1 MNILK
6 VKNTYDL
13 PITGKPST
21 DVTECLNVKQVAVV
35 PSADALAK
43 PKLVV
48 KEGDKVKQ
56 GQVLFFDKQDDRR
69 VSLSPGAGTVSS
81 IQYGPRRRL
90 DLVVIDLDAQ
100 EEKETFDIPQT
111 LDRDAVVDIL
121 LKGGLWSRISEYP
134 FNRVPKADVIPPSI
148 YVTVDYDEPF
158 YPEASV
164 YLSGQEAAFK
174 KGLDVLGA
182 LTSGAVNVGL
192 SATTTAP
199 DSIKALGTHT
209 LQGAYPAN
217 NPAVFLYYNKKDA
230 SENSA
235 WGLRGMDVVKIGQLF
250 LTGEYP
256 VEQTVV
262 LAGDLAV
269 NPRHIKTR
277 EGVLYKDLVGSDA
290 PTEPTRF
297 ISGGVLVGRSGGQG
311 GALSYQEY
319 ALHLIREGKEQ
330 EMLTF
335 FRPGFDKPT
344 YSKTYFS
351 ALLRNVRQKMTTSL
365 NGGDRACISCGECPT
380 VCPTEAL
387 PQVIMKNLYA
397 NDVEEA
403 VRLGLLDCADCGLCT
418 YVCPSK
424 IDLDG
429 ILLSAR
435 QRLAKEA

>member
-1 MNILK
+1 MIK

-13 PITGKPST
+13 PITGKPSL
-21 DVTECLNVKQVAVV
+21 DVSECLSVKQVAVV
-35 PSADALAK
+35 PSADPLAK

-56 GQVLFFDKQDDRR
+56 GQVLFFDKKDERR

-90 DLVVIDLDAQ
+90 DLVIIDLDAK
-100 EEKETFDIPQT
+100 EEKETFEIPKT
-111 LDRDAVVDIL
+111 LDRDAVVDTL
-121 LKGGLWSRISEYP
+121 LKGGLWARLAEYP
-134 FNRVPKADVIPPSI
+134 FNRVPKSDVVPPSI

-158 YPEASV
+158 YPESSV
-164 YLSGQEAAFK
+164 YLNGQEDAFK
-174 KGLDVLGA
+174 KGIEVLKA
-182 LTSGAVNVGL
+182 LTDGPVNIGV
-192 SATTTAP
+192 SSKTTAP
-199 DSIKALGTHT
+199 EGIKSIATHT
-209 LQGAYPAN
+209 LDGAYPAN
-217 NPAVFLYYNKKDA
+217 NPAVYLYYNKKDA

-235 WGLRGMDVVKIGQLF
+235 WGVRGLDVVKIGQLF

-262 LAGDLAV
+262 VAGDLAK

-277 EGVLYKDLVGSDA
+277 EGVLYKDLIGDDKT
-290 PTEPTRF
+290 TEPTRY
-297 ISGGVLVGRSGGQG
+297 ISGGVLVGRSGGED

-344 YSKTYFS
+344 YSRTYFS
-351 ALLRNVRQKMTTSL
+351 ALLRQVRMKMTTSL
-365 NGGDRACISCGECPT
+365 NGGDRSCISCGACPE

-397 NDVEEA
+397 NDIEEA
-403 VRLGLLDCADCGLCT
+403 VKVGLLDCADCGLCT

-429 ILLSAR
+429 ILSGAR
-435 QRLAKEA
+435 QQLAKEA

>member
-1 MNILK
+1 MIK

-13 PITGKPST
+13 PISGKPTT
-21 DVTECLNVKQVAVV
+21 DVTECLTVKQLAVV

-56 GQVLFFDKQDDRR
+56 GQVLFFDKKDERR
-69 VSLSPGAGTVSS
+69 VSLAPGAGTISS

-90 DLVVIDLDAQ
+90 DLVVIDLDDK
-100 EEKETFDIPQT
+100 EEKETFDIPKS
-111 LDRDAVVDIL
+111 LERDAVVDTL
-121 LKGGLWSRISEYP
+121 LKGGLWSRIAEYP
-134 FNRVPKADVIPPSI
+134 FNRIPKSDVVPPSI

-158 YPEASV
+158 YPESSL
-164 YLSGQEAAFK
+164 YLNGQEDAFK
-174 KGLDVLGA
+174 KGIEVLKS
-182 LTSGAVNVGL
+182 LTDGTVNIGV
-192 SATTTAP
+192 SATSTAP
-199 DSIKALGTHT
+199 ESIKSLATHT

-217 NPAVFLYYNKKDA
+217 NPAVYLYYNKKDA

-262 LAGDLAV
+262 LAGDLAK

-277 EGVLYKDLVGSDA
+277 EGVLYKDLLGADKTS
-290 PTEPTRF
+290 EPTRY
-297 ISGGVLVGRSGGQG
+297 ISGGVLVGRSGGAE

-319 ALHLIREGKEQ
+319 ALHLIREGSEQ

-335 FRPGFDKPT
+335 FRPGFNKPT
-344 YSKTYFS
+344 FSRTYLS
-351 ALLRNVRQKMTTSL
+351 ALLGKARQKMTTSL
-365 NGGDRACISCGECPT
+365 NGGDRSCVSCSACPS
-380 VCPTEAL
+380 VCSVDAL

-403 VRLGLLDCADCGLCT
+403 VKLGLLDCADCGLCT

-429 ILLSAR
+429 ILSGAR